1 MVWGTYLEKNCP
13 SSNGHILVL
22 GGSKRLP
29 RWFGALTVFGSIQPC
44 RMVKNGPKKSAP
56 ECPVECGGQILFG
69 QCPNVGDVKRN
80 GSSLMSHG
88 DLEKRAAQLP
98 NNIITLSTISPSFLY
113 KLRFALKHLKDFG
126 FGRAGLEG
134 VIQVICIISI
144 VFLHYCHD
152 QLIILINFDTQTL
165 TSSSPQSPGRGWGS
179 GGAADD
185 AQAEGLQ
192 DGHRLWHSGHQH
204 SMDNCCR

>member
-1 MVWGTYLEKNCP
+1 
-13 SSNGHILVL
+13 
-22 GGSKRLP
+22 
-29 RWFGALTVFGSIQPC
+29 
-44 RMVKNGPKKSAP
+44 MVKK
-56 ECPVECGGQILFG
+56 CPRVPGWVRGGVQSLFG
-69 QCPNVGDVKRN
+69 QCPNVGGVKRN
-80 GSSLMSHG
+80 RSSLMEHSLSHD

-98 NNIITLSTISPSFLY
+98 DNIITLSTISPSFLY

-144 VFLHYCHD
+144 VFLHYGHD
-152 QLIILINFDTQTL
+152 QLIILINIDTQTL